1 MAAFE
6 VLLNNSK
13 PALHY
18 SPMKLLFCHSHI
30 AEQGLLAG
38 LWATLAVVL

>member
-1 MAAFE
+1 MGASE

-18 SPMKLLFCHSHI
+18 LPKKLCFCHSHI
-30 AEQGLLAG
+30 TEQGLLAG